1 MRKNNV
7 QHLQP
12 LQLKFLRL
20 IHRYIL
26 RGAFVTSIGAVA
38 MFAFLLMTG
47 AVVKDMLDLLAEG
60 HLTIPI
66 FFRLVQLRFPDL
78 LVYALPV
85 GLLTGILLTMGRL
98 SAQSEITA
106 LRSSGVGIF
115 RLSSSV
121 IVFSILGALASLTV
135 NFYYGPRAMASFR
148 QEKEAII
155 QKNPLSFIQEKTFV
169 RGFSGLVIYCLLYT
183 SDAADE

>member
-1 MRKNNV
+1 
-7 QHLQP
+7 
-12 LQLKFLRL
+12 
-20 IHRYIL
+20 
-26 RGAFVTSIGAVA
+26 

-169 RGFSGLVIYCLLYT
+169 RGFSGLVIYVGEKDGDQLL
-183 SDAADE
+183 SLIHI

>member
-1 MRKNNV
+1 M
-7 QHLQP
+7 
-12 LQLKFLRL
+12 
-20 IHRYIL
+20 
-26 RGAFVTSIGAVA
+26 GAVA
-38 MFAFLLMTG
+38 MFAFLLLMG

-60 HLTIPI
+60 HMTIPI
-66 FFRLVQLRFPDL
+66 FLRLIQLRFPDL

-98 SAQSEITA
+98 SAQNEVTA
-106 LRSSGVGIF
+106 LRSAGISIF

-121 IVFSILGALASLTV
+121 IIFAILGAVVSLLV

-169 RGFSGLVIYCLLYT
+169 RVSQVLLFM
-183 SDAADE
+183 